1 MSGLSILKNSSFIIL
16 VGLAMM
22 LVAFLVAWSGMHI
35 TVTKTSDCFSRI
47 LEVSPKNYSYRCIPY
62 EPGWNTHFSFTVEGA
77 NINYML
83 LDHADVIM
91 WQREGQLP
99 NDWVEASSDF
109 SHWEDGIS
117 EVVGCYFFY
126 NEDLQ
131 PKTVHVE
138 YFRSQD
144 MASINYF
151 YINGGFSLLILGA
164 GIFIYGLCKRLPAL
178 NSNLT
183 FAISGS
189 SYLSVLLIS
198 FLVPLFYPHLTLYCW
213 FLMPLVA
220 NFFVGYFAEDLHT
233 AVKVVISFLFL
244 HIGMVIG
251 LLAVPQFYDTFF
263 SQTFPADNPWLWREA
278 CAHVLTY
285 CIRNFILV
293 VPITCLGMMVRK
305 HIGRLKNYYF

>member
-22 LVAFLVAWSGMHI
+22 LVAFLVVWSGSQI

-47 LEVSPKNYSYRCIPY
+47 SEVSPKNYSYRCIPY
-62 EPGWNTHFSFTVEGA
+62 EPGWNTHLSFTAEGA

-83 LDHADVIM
+83 LDYADLIM
-91 WQREGQLP
+91 WELEGQLP
-99 NDWVEASSDF
+99 DDWVEASSDF

-117 EVVGCYFFY
+117 EIVGCYFFY

-138 YFRSQD
+138 YFYAQD
-144 MASINYF
+144 IVSINYF

-164 GIFIYGLCKRLPAL
+164 GIFISGLCKRLPAL

-189 SYLSVLLIS
+189 SYLSVLLVS
-198 FLVPLFYPHLTLYCW
+198 YLMPLFYPYLTPYCW
-213 FLMPLVA
+213 LLIPVVA
-220 NFFVGYFAEDLHT
+220 NFFVGYFVREVQT
-233 AVKVVISFLFL
+233 AVKIIIASLLL
-244 HIGMVIG
+244 HTSIVIG
-251 LLAVPQFYDTFF
+251 LLMVPSIYDAFKSYFENDSSLLIVLLVLGYPVVHTILGVTISFIAV
-263 SQTFPADNPWLWREA
+263 
-278 CAHVLTY
+278 
-285 CIRNFILV
+285 
-293 VPITCLGMMVRK
+293 MVRYY
-305 HIGRLKNYYF
+305 IGELKKLLLNRM